1 MSATGAPSKALKV
14 RPPAAKHYQLRH
26 SCPLPNSLVLIATS
40 RSSLQLII
48 YPGRGLETGA
58 GRLLIMGS
66 KSTRENSSIKIQ
78 KILMIVNSWSQIKPK
93 MSNSQSRWHQ
103 DSAVELIFNI
113 ISLTLCE
120 CESCYCSLAKELNYG
135 PWPSNSWLLIINGFS
150 TDMQNLPM
158 QDTL

>member
-1 MSATGAPSKALKV
+1 MVVLVRESGREHEYLRPKIFWKRPDVAVLCVFSSNTIACSCSMSATGAPSKALKV

-93 MSNSQSRWHQ
+93 MSNSQSR
-103 DSAVELIFNI
+103 
-113 ISLTLCE
+113 
-120 CESCYCSLAKELNYG
+120 
-135 PWPSNSWLLIINGFS
+135 
-150 TDMQNLPM
+150 
-158 QDTL
+158 